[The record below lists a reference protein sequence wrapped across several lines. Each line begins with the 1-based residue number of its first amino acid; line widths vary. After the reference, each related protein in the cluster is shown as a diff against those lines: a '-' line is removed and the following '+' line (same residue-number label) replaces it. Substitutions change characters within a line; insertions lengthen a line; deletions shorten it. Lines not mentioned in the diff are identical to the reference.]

1 MWLFERCVPS
11 EATIVSFEAPLQDSE
26 GGWSWWDAAI
36 SDSVNQ
42 GALLAAERVI
52 TALRLFESE
61 FALTPQKRVAVGFS
75 QGAALLSV
83 ALQSG
88 KFDVAGI
95 ALLAGF
101 VIPLPGASPVASPS
115 SIFVAHGTLDQ
126 IVPIERAQ
134 TGVQYLQGLGYTVQF
149 VEDAVGHKVGV
160 AATRELKAW
169 VELALSHKT

>member
-1 MWLFERCVPS
+1 MWLFERCVPPD
-11 EATIVSFEAPLQDSE
+11 AAIVSFEAPLPDSE
-26 GGWSWWDAAI
+26 GGWSWWDVAI
-36 SDSVNQ
+36 SDSVNDRSV
-42 GALLAAERVI
+42 LAAERVV

-88 KFDVAGI
+88 KLDVAGI

-101 VIPLPGASPVASPS
+101 VIPFPESSQVASPS
-115 SIFVAHGTLDQ
+115 PIFVAHGTLDQ
-126 IVPIERAQ
+126 IVPVERAK
-134 TGVQYLQGLGYTVQF
+134 TGVQYLQGLGHTVQY
-149 VEDAVGHKVGV
+149 VEDEVGHKVGV

-169 VELALSHKT
+169 VDLTLSNKS